1 MPVDHLSSA
10 DPVPLA
16 GPPRWGPAV
25 GLREP
30 FVLSP
35 RALHPPP
42 RARTF
47 RCPGRLGY
55 VKRVRIAAL
64 QLDIA
69 WESPATNY
77 ARVGPWVRAAA
88 AAGARLLVLP
98 EMYACGFTM
107 KTDAVAEPED
117 GPSTAFLV
125 DQARAH
131 GLWIGG
137 SVPALPP
144 AGQGEPGR
152 PFNTFVLAGPEGQ
165 LHRYRKIHPFS
176 FGGEDEHFR
185 AGNGFVQVEI
195 DGVRIALFVCYD
207 LRFADEFW
215 QLATTTD
222 VYLVPANWPEPR
234 RTHWIALLQARAI
247 ENQAYVVGCNRVGT
261 GGGLVYS
268 GDSRIVDPLGEV
280 LASAAYTESILLADV
295 SAAKVAEVRDR
306 FRFLQDRRS

>member
-165 LHRYRKIHPFS
+165 LHRYRKIHPFT
-176 FGGEDEHFR
+176 FAEEHLHYG
-185 AGNGFVQVEI
+185 AGDRFVTVDVE
-195 DGVRIALFVCYD
+195 GVRCTLFVCYD
-207 LRFADEFW
+207 LRFADEMW
-215 QLATTTD
+215 ATAHDTD
-222 VYLVPANWPEPR
+222 CYLVVANWPER
-234 RTHWIALLQARAI
+234 RRHHWVTLLQARAI
-247 ENQAYVVGCNRVGT
+247 ENQAYVVGVNRVGE
-261 GGGLVYS
+261 GGGLAYS
-268 GDSRIVDPLGEV
+268 GDSRIIDPWGEVVASAAGQQTMLLGEV
-280 LASAAYTESILLADV
+280 DPAVV
-295 SAAKVAEVRDR
+295 SDARQRFPVLRDR
-306 FRFLQDRRS
+306 R